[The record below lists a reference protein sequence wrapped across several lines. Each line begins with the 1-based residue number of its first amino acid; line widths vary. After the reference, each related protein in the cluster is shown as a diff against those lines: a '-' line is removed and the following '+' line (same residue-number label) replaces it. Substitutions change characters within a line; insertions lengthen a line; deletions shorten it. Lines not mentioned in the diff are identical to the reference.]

1 MARNTKLPGITDP
14 YSAELLAVRDAVRLA
29 MEMNWKHVII
39 ETDCQTIRDEWES
52 ADCRS
57 MGSTVIREIKS
68 YIPNFQGL
76 SIHYARR
83 EANDAAHCCAKEG
96 LVTASSV
103 VTYAVI
109 PAFLIATMQSDVNRL
124 IIE

>member
-1 MARNTKLPGITDP
+1 MLSLREI
-14 YSAELLAVRDAVRLA
+14 VRLSG
-29 MEMNWKHVII
+29 MN
-39 ETDCQTIRDEWES
+39 ENLPTAGR
-52 ADCRS
+52 R
-57 MGSTVIREIKS
+57 GSTVIREIKS
-68 YIPNFQGL
+68 YIPNFQCL

-103 VTYAVI
+103 VTYDVI
-109 PAFLIATMQSDVNRL
+109 PEFLIATMQSDVTRL